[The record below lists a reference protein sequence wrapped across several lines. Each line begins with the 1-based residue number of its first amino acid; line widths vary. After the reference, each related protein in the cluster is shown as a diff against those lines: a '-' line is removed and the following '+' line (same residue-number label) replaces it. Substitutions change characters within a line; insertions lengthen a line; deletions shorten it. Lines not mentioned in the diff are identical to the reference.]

1 MLDRQPTSSAVGA
14 SALSRAD
21 VPELRLVKPFAYHL
35 PAPLTPFIGRRDD
48 IASLTRRL
56 AATRLLTLTGP
67 GGSGKT
73 RLALEVAQAVHQA
86 EVTKQEGD
94 AGGDDLAVS
103 DGIWWVELA
112 GLAEVNLL
120 PQTVAAV
127 LGVREQPTRPA
138 TDSLVEALRPRAMLL
153 ILDNC
158 EHLVTG
164 CAALVHSLLPHCP
177 YLRILATSQTALNM
191 GGETV
196 WPVPPLSLPSPKQRP
211 SSGAL
216 QSDDVERIVHSEA
229 VQLFVARAS
238 AVKPDF
244 MLTAHNAEAI
254 AAICWRLDGMP
265 LALELAA
272 ARVRLFSPQQIAARL
287 DDVFRLLTRGDQAAL
302 PRHQTLRATVEWSH
316 NVLTDEERVLLRR
329 LAVFAGGFTV
339 EAVEALNQCAP
350 STPTRPA
357 NTFDVLAN
365 LIDKSLVLSVSA
377 GDAEVARYRLLE
389 TVRQYAA
396 EKLAEA
402 GEREALRHCHL
413 DWCIEVA
420 EQAEPEL
427 RGPHQAEW
435 LRRLDLEHDNL
446 RAALQWAVEHAV
458 EAGLR
463 LAGALTRFWSI
474 RGLLS
479 EGGGWL
485 DQCLARSPDSPRLTR
500 AKALYG
506 AGIFARLQ
514 GDDARAADCF
524 ETSLAFTRTADRFLA
539 ASTLN
544 NLAGLVSQQADYD
557 HARALL
563 EEALALF
570 RTLDDAWGI
579 SMTLNNLA
587 GKAFEQGDYTQARVW
602 YGEGLAVARQRGD
615 KYNLARIL
623 RNLGMMV
630 DRKIDAPTARAYF
643 AESLALTRELGDQA
657 GAATSLHHLAMCAL
671 DEGDTAT
678 ARALCEE
685 SLALR
690 RAVGDPRAITYSLH
704 HLGRIALWEGDYAA
718 ARAYAQETLPA
729 FQKLGDKWGM
739 VVSLERLGELA
750 AAEGAPRTG
759 ARLLGAVEALCQSR
773 GIRRPPED
781 QAALAPTLTALRS
794 ALGEADFVAAWAEGR
809 ALSLEAVIALAL
821 APLEDRGRALGDA
834 GVAADA
840 SLTAVP
846 LTPQPVPPS
855 LRLYALGPA
864 QVFLADR
871 LLTNAD
877 WGYAKGREL
886 LFYLLCHPPRTREQ
900 IGLVFWPDASPGQL
914 RQNLGGVLKRLRRAL
929 GGSDWILFENEAYTF
944 NRILAYWFDV
954 AVFERELER
963 VKTWSPASPPSPDA
977 LDALRVAL
985 RLYRGDFLED
995 IPAEWA
1001 TLRREELRRML
1012 IEGWLALGRVYFAA
1026 QEYIQAADAYRQ
1038 ALARDNF
1045 QETAHRELM
1054 RCLACQGE
1062 RGQALRHG
1070 QALLDLLRDELGVP
1084 PAAETLALLERLR
1097 RGEDV

>member
-21 VPELRLVKPFAYHL
+21 IPELRLVKPFAHNL
-35 PAPLTPFIGRRDD
+35 PTPLTPFIGRRDE
-48 IASLTRRL
+48 IALLTRRL

-73 RLALEVAQAVHQA
+73 RLALELAQAVYQR

-94 AGGDDLAVS
+94 AGSDDLLVS
-103 DGIWWVELA
+103 NGIWWVELA

-120 PQTVAAV
+120 PQAVAAA
-127 LGVREQPTRPA
+127 LGIREQPTRPA
-138 TDSLVEALRPRAMLL
+138 TDSLVEALRPRALLL

-158 EHLVTG
+158 EHLVAG
-164 CAALVHSLLPHCP
+164 CAALVHSLLRQCP
-177 YLRILATSQTALNM
+177 SLRILATSQTALNI

-196 WPVPPLSLPSPKQRP
+196 WSVPPLSLPTPKQPP
-211 SSGAL
+211 SSATL
-216 QSDDVERIVHSEA
+216 QADEVERIIHSEA

-238 AVKPDF
+238 AVKSDF
-244 MLTAHNAEAI
+244 VLTAHNVQDV
-254 AAICWRLDGMP
+254 AAICRRLDGLP
-265 LALELAA
+265 LSIELAA

-287 DDVFRLLTRGDQAAL
+287 DDVFRLLTRGDHAAL

-316 NVLTDEERVLLRR
+316 NLLTEEERVLLRR
-329 LAVFAGGFTV
+329 LAVFAGSFTV

-350 STPTRPA
+350 SMPTRLA
-357 NTFDVLAN
+357 NIEDVLAN

-377 GDAEVARYRLLE
+377 GDADVARYRLLE

-413 DWCIEVA
+413 DWCTALA

-427 RGPHQAEW
+427 RGPRQAEW
-435 LRRLDLEHDNL
+435 LRHLDLEHDNL
-446 RAALQWAVEHAV
+446 RAALHWALDHAV

-474 RGLLS
+474 RGFLS

-485 DQCLARSPDSPRLTR
+485 NQFLARCPDQPSLTR

-514 GDDARAADCF
+514 GADARAADCF
-524 ETSLAFTRTADRFLA
+524 EASLAFTRSADPFLA

-544 NLAGLVSQQADYD
+544 NLAGVVAQQSDYTG
-557 HARALL
+557 ARALL

-587 GKAFEQGDYTQARVW
+587 GKAFEQGDYSQARVW

-615 KYNLARIL
+615 KYNVARIL

-630 DRKIDAPTARAYF
+630 DRKIDRVTARDYF
-643 AESLALTRELGDQA
+643 EESLALTRELGDQA
-657 GAATSLHHLAMCAL
+657 GAATSLHHLALCAL

-678 ARALCEE
+678 ARTLCEE

-690 RAVGDPRAITYSLH
+690 RAVGDPRAIAYSLH
-704 HLGRIALWEGDYAA
+704 HLGRIALREGDYATA
-718 ARAYAQETLPA
+718 LAYAQETLPV

-739 VVSLERLGELA
+739 VVSLERIGELS
-750 AAEGAPRTG
+750 AAEGAPQTG

-781 QAALAPTLTALRS
+781 QAALAPTLTVLRS
-794 ALGEADFVAAWAEGR
+794 ALGEADFAVAWAEGR

-821 APLEDRGRALGDA
+821 APFENRGRPTDDA
-834 GVAADA
+834 GVVVDA
-840 SLTAVP
+840 GRSVVSLTPRP
-846 LTPQPVPPS
+846 LSPS

-864 QVFLADR
+864 QVYLADR

-914 RQNLGGVLKRLRRAL
+914 RHNLGGVLKRLRRAL
-929 GGSDWILFENEAYTF
+929 GGSDWILFENETYTF
-944 NRILAYWFDV
+944 NRSLAYWFDV
-954 AVFERELER
+954 EAFERELR
-963 VKTWSPASPPSPDA
+963 PLKVWSPMSPPSPDA
-977 LDALRVAL
+977 CDSLRAAL

-1001 TLRREELRRML
+1001 SLRREELRRMH
-1012 IEGWLALGRVYFAA
+1012 IEGWLAVGRIYFAA
-1026 QEYIQAADAYRQ
+1026 QEYTHAADAYRQ
-1038 ALARDNF
+1038 VLARDNL
-1045 QETAHRELM
+1045 QEAAHRELM
-1054 RCLACQGE
+1054 RCLAYQGE

-1070 QALLDLLRDELGVP
+1070 QTLLDLLRDELGVP
-1084 PAAETLALLERLR
+1084 PAAETLVLLGRLR